1 MLFLKKEQL
10 HRSII
15 MSLMLLTL
23 LLKSTSPRRKSRK
36 IINVIYQKVQ
46 LMVNATLPFVPH
58 STAFWPLAPK
68 SRFEK
73 KVLENLIFLC
83 NFQWVSFTY
92 SLFLSAICPLL
103 RRCMSVILFAVMD
116 SLSLI
121 FFSVACADA
130 SLGCE
135 SGQIS
140 FSESLI
146 SRSGSD
152 LFQRVGFGSVFS
164 LKIRQTWISII
175 RVYQNYNKSI
185 IS

>member
-73 KVLENLIFLC
+73 KVLENLMYLC

-121 FFSVACADA
+121 FFQWHALMHLWVANPVKYHFRRAWYQDPD
-130 SLGCE
+130 
-135 SGQIS
+135 
-140 FSESLI
+140 LI
-146 SRSGSD
+146 YFKGSDSD
-152 LFQRVGFGSVFS
+152 LFLVWRFVKLEFQ
-164 LKIRQTWISII
+164 
-175 RVYQNYNKSI
+175 
-185 IS
+185 